1 MGGGG
6 AVSDERR
13 RGGFGEKSFCSDSAC
28 SACQVS
34 SRQYLWLDT
43 GEGVRGGARAVPGA
57 RGVNGARGSSQCDV
71 CIVPTPC
78 EARCPEISAPR
89 APRA

>member
-1 MGGGG
+1 MGGRRG
-6 AVSDERR
+6 ERR
-13 RGGFGEKSFCSDSAC
+13 TAARGLGEKSFQTFPG
-28 SACQVS
+28 ACQVS

>member
-1 MGGGG
+1 M
-6 AVSDERR
+6 SDERR
-13 RGGFGEKSFCSDSAC
+13 RGGWGKKFSDFAEC
-28 SACQVS
+28 ACQVS

-57 RGVNGARGSSQCDV
+57 RGVHGARGSSQCDV

>member
-1 MGGGG
+1 MGGRRG
-6 AVSDERR
+6 ERR
-13 RGGFGEKSFCSDSAC
+13 TAAGVWGKKFFFRLSQARAKCLPGSIFGWIRARGCGA
-28 SACQVS
+28 
-34 SRQYLWLDT
+34 
-43 GEGVRGGARAVPGA
+43 GARAVPGA
-57 RGVNGARGSSQCDV
+57 RGVHGARGSSQCDV